1 MGMRFRKSGLYALS
15 GIVVED
21 GLRDKMLFERD
32 QRDFAGH
39 GGRVWYLAGLNGW
52 CRDRERV
59 RLEIIGFGRRS
70 MFIRKLGVT
79 ETYTAD
85 PCVEP
90 LGRHPILVD

>member
-59 RLEIIGFGRRS
+59 RVEIIGFGRRS
-70 MFIRKLGVT
+70 MSYVNW
-79 ETYTAD
+79 ASQ
-85 PCVEP
+85 
-90 LGRHPILVD
+90 RHTLQTRVSNH